1 MLELEHV
8 SAVVA
13 VVCEAVSQPCSPVT
27 YSVSPQPSSGS
38 PGLLLVLTVVAC
50 SSNGHQVHVCA
61 LLGSLP
67 AVSRLLMPH
76 LLPIRHRTLRS
87 ESESDSVR
95 LNEIVQA
102 NQTNG
107 RVETD
112 VFILLWLWRFV
123 WTPSALSGLAM
134 TIAVPHTHT
143 VSCHICT
150 LTLSHKGLHRNAVNL
165 FLPNRMKE
173 MPV

>member
-27 YSVSPQPSSGS
+27 YSVSPQPSSVS

-134 TIAVPHTHT
+134 TIAVPHTHSQLPYLHSHT
-143 VSCHICT
+143 VAQGATQKCS
-150 LTLSHKGLHRNAVNL
+150 
-165 FLPNRMKE
+165 
-173 MPV
+173 

>member
-27 YSVSPQPSSGS
+27 YSVSLQPSSVS

-87 ESESDSVR
+87 ESEPDSVR
-95 LNEIVQA
+95 LNELCK
-102 NQTNG
+102 QTRQMDEWRQTYLFCFG
-107 RVETD
+107 FD
-112 VFILLWLWRFV
+112 VLF
-123 WTPSALSGLAM
+123 
-134 TIAVPHTHT
+134 
-143 VSCHICT
+143 
-150 LTLSHKGLHRNAVNL
+150 GLHPRYRA
-165 FLPNRMKE
+165 
-173 MPV
+173 